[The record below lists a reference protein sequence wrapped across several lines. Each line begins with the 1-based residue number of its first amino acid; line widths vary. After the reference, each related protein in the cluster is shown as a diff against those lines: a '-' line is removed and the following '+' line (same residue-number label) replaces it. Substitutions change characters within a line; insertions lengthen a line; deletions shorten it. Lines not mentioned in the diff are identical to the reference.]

1 MLQTIHTLQWQK
13 HKFLCGLR
21 YCLDITKALATR
33 MHPSSYFVSPKFHL
47 VLLFCVLV
55 QPRGHYAQCAVLE
68 GDARNAITIMKGL
81 KRSEF
86 VI

>member
-1 MLQTIHTLQWQK
+1 
-13 HKFLCGLR
+13 
-21 YCLDITKALATR
+21 

-55 QPRGHYAQCAVLE
+55 QPRDVLE
-68 GDARNAITIMKGL
+68 GDARNAIMKGL
-81 KRSEF
+81 KRSGF